1 MKNLS
6 KIFIATSLVVLA
18 GCDPEFDEP
27 IEDIVVT
34 SGDADF
40 SKYVALGNSL
50 TSGFTDNALFISGQE
65 NSYPNILAMQMM
77 AAGGGA
83 FTQPLM
89 PDDIGGFNG
98 PSPLYVDGRLKL
110 VINPETG
117 ALGPLATPAQ
127 SPLTPAN
134 GGPFGNMGVPG
145 AKSYHLIAP
154 NYGNPA
160 GIGSYANPY
169 FVRFASSPSTTVLA
183 DAATQQPTF
192 ISLWIGN
199 NDVLSYASGGG
210 VGVDQYSANNTDP
223 TTYSGSDIS
232 HPGVVAGSIQAVLET
247 LVNQGGARGVIANIP
262 SITDIPFFTTVPYA
276 PLTPEALGTETIT
289 TLNQTFAALNQVYDA
304 LETPERKIVF
314 NPDGASPVVIEDET
328 LSDMSQQIIQAMMAG
343 GADQTTA
350 YFFGMAFGKARQA
363 TQNDL
368 LLFTSQTVIGQI
380 NAERYQM
387 LLGYGLPQAMA
398 AQLSVNGVTCA
409 LSDQWVLI
417 PSEKQ
422 AVLNATAA
430 YNAAIEQLANAYDLA
445 FVDAHAAMQ
454 QLSSQSGISYY
465 GNNYNTT
472 YVSGGA
478 FSLDAVHLTGKG
490 YAIVANLFIDAINLK
505 YGSTLTHVNPNNY
518 PGITIP

>member
-6 KIFIATSLVVLA
+6 KIFIAASLVAFVS
-18 GCDPEFDEP
+18 CDQDFDEP

-34 SGDADF
+34 PGDADF
-40 SKYVALGNSL
+40 SKYIALGNSL

-65 NSYPNILAMQMM
+65 NSYPNIIASQM
-77 AAGGGA
+77 AIAGGGA

-89 PDDIGGFNG
+89 PDDIGGFSNLG
-98 PSPLYVDGRLKL
+98 VAGRLKL

-117 ALGPLATPAQ
+117 TMGPLATPAQ
-127 SPLTPAN
+127 SPLTMVN
-134 GGPFGNMGVPG
+134 GSVNNMGVPG
-145 AKSYHLIAP
+145 AKSFHLIAP
-154 NYGNPA
+154 NYGSPA

-169 FVRFASSPSTTVLA
+169 FVRFASSPTTTVLA
-183 DAATQQPTF
+183 DAAAQQPTF
-192 ISLWIGN
+192 FSLWIGN
-199 NDVLSYASGGG
+199 NDVLSYATSGGTG
-210 VGVDQYSANNTDP
+210 VNQVGNTNP
-223 TTYSGSDIS
+223 ATYGGNDIS
-232 HPGVVAGSIQAVLET
+232 DPQVVAGSIQAILET
-247 LVNQGGARGVIANIP
+247 MRNQVGAKGVIANIP

-289 TLNQTFAALNQVYDA
+289 TLNQTFSALNQVYDA
-304 LETPERKIVF
+304 LGTPERKIIF
-314 NPDGASPVVIEDET
+314 NPDGPSPVVIEDET
-328 LSDMSQQIIQAMMAG
+328 LTDMSQQIIQAMMAG

-350 YFFGMAFGKARQA
+350 YFFGMAFGRARQA
-363 TQNDL
+363 NENDL

-380 NAERYQM
+380 NTERYQM
-387 LLGYGLPQAMA
+387 LLGYGLPEAMA

-422 AVLNATAA
+422 AVLNATDA

-505 YGSTLTHVNPNNY
+505 YGSTLPHVNPNNY